1 MTKKY
6 IADYDAEFD
15 LIGEIDYLME
25 CQKNGGTD
33 IYIMQA
39 PTGHGKTSFFINQF
53 YNSCK
58 AKGYKIL
65 FLLPRSAPTAQIIKD
80 TKNKTDVITVKTYQ
94 SITFEHITT
103 GKCDL
108 DYDYIICDECHFFV
122 TDSLINTGTDICFD
136 LIHQSRAFK
145 IYMSATP
152 EPFVELIFNYL
163 PCPSTHEIKIP
174 SENTVIRDINFFSSY
189 QTKTT
194 QEILIDIMQNVKDK
208 AIIFCN
214 SAAMAKEIYVME
226 QFRDNSLFI
235 CSEHNK
241 DYSQYIDTKLRDKM
255 IETGRFDRKYLICT
269 SALDVGFSIEDE
281 QVKDIVCTFSPEN
294 WTNLVQSIG
303 RKRQVNPQD
312 KATLHI
318 RDYSQDQINKA
329 IDRNADRFEYYNFY
343 QQRGELEYLKAYRK
357 RYHDKNDIMVF
368 DYRLDNNGIPQP
380 YLKIDKFVLA
390 YYKYQEKV
398 LREIEKARSYAEYLK
413 EKLQIA
419 NDVVIRHKTKAEY
432 QSSKLQEIAAEGI
445 IYTSDNLAELT
456 KKMNVQNKKRERLKQ
471 PSAINKRLEE
481 LGLPFEI
488 KITKDKQRH
497 KQYQLVYTGQ
507 A

>member
-1 MTKKY
+1 MY
-6 IADYDAEFD
+6 IADYDEEFD

-25 CQKNGGTD
+25 CKNNGGTD

-108 DYDYIICDECHFFV
+108 NYDYIICDECHFFV

-152 EPFVELIFNYL
+152 EPFTELIFNYL
-163 PCPSTHEIKIP
+163 PNPNTYEIQIP
-174 SENTVIRDINFFSSY
+174 PENTVIRDINFFSSY

-194 QEILIDIMQNVKDK
+194 KEIIIDIMQNVKDK

-214 SAAMAKEIYVME
+214 SAAMAKELYLMDE
-226 QFRDNSLFI
+226 FKDNSLFI
-235 CSEHNK
+235 CSEHNET
-241 DYSQYIDTKLRDKM
+241 YSEYINKELRDRM
-255 IETGRFDRKYLICT
+255 IATGRFDCKYLICT
-269 SALDVGFSIEDE
+269 SALDVGFSIEDIE
-281 QVKDIVCTFSPEN
+281 VKDIVCTFSPEN
-294 WTNLVQSIG
+294 WTNIMQSIG

-312 KATLHI
+312 KATLHM
-318 RDYSQDQINKA
+318 RNYSQDQIDKA
-329 IDRNADRFEYYNFY
+329 IDRNAERFEYYNFY
-343 QQRGELEYLKAYRK
+343 QQRGEREYLKAYRK
-357 RYHDKNDIMVF
+357 RYHDKNNIMVF
-368 DYRLDNNGIPQP
+368 DYRLDDNGIPQP

-413 EKLQIA
+413 DKLQIA
-419 NDVVIRHKTKAEY
+419 DDVAIRHKKKDDYIDSRLKA
-432 QSSKLQEIAAEGI
+432 IAAEGK
-445 IYTSDNLAELT
+445 IYDSDNLDELT
-456 KKMNVQNKKRERLKQ
+456 AKLNIRNSKREVLKR
-471 PSAINKRLEE
+471 PSAINKRLQEME
-481 LGLPFEI
+481 KPYMI
-488 KITKDKQRH
+488 KTTADKQRH